1 MKIVAFVAALGAS
14 AVVSA
19 PVQTERSV
27 APPKSSP
34 SVVLTS
40 FKSQPAA
47 KQNLLAPASA
57 KQPVYI
63 YKAPMATRPLKTW

>member
-1 MKIVAFVAALGAS
+1 MKIVALVAALGAS

-19 PVQTERSV
+19 PVQTERPAARPAV
-27 APPKSSP
+27 F
-34 SVVLTS
+34 T
-40 FKSQPAA
+40 SQPAA
-47 KQNLLAPASA
+47 KQNLLQPVSA